1 MLAML
6 LALGASLSWGT
17 SDFLGGL
24 KSRSL
29 PLLTV
34 LLASQATSLV
44 LLAGIVAV
52 AGQAPPGPGY
62 LFAAAIA
69 GLGETLGVAAL
80 YRGLGTGRMSI
91 VAPVSSAAPA
101 VPVVVGVALGEAPAP
116 IQSVGLVLIVAGVV
130 GTAAHPRSTSPS
142 PSPAGPSV
150 LYGLLSAVGFGAFFV
165 AMDSASEGSL
175 PWALLVARLTAVTA
189 LVAAALVTRSRV
201 VTGLSD
207 IPILA
212 AIGILIV
219 GADAMYAAATT
230 VGSLAVVAVLSA
242 LHPLVTIGLARTLL
256 HERITRTQTA
266 GIAACVAGVL
276 AITAT

>member
-6 LALGASLSWGT
+6 LALGASLSWGS

-34 LLASQATSLV
+34 LLASQAVSL
-44 LLAGIVAV
+44 LMLAGIVAV

-62 LFAAAIA
+62 LLAAAVA
-69 GLGETLGVAAL
+69 GMGETVGVAAL

-101 VPVVVGVALGEAPAP
+101 VPVLAGVALGEAPAP

-142 PSPAGPSV
+142 PSPAGASV
-150 LYGLLSAVGFGAFFV
+150 LYGLLSAVGFGTFFV
-165 AMDSASEGSL
+165 AMDSAGEGSL

-201 VTGLSD
+201 VAGLSD
-207 IPILA
+207 LPILA

-242 LHPLVTIGLARTLL
+242 LHPLVTIGLARALL
-256 HERITRTQTA
+256 HERITRTQSA
-266 GIAACVAGVL
+266 GIAVCIAGVL